1 MLDRWLLFVQ
11 KTTVSIQPAEYPSWS
26 DARSDMMVEA
36 KRAHKAKLLSE
47 MSAAADEAESS
58 AIRAR
63 YEKEEKAIE
72 HDIDH
77 APLNVNLALDLS
89 YNFLSR

>member
-1 MLDRWLLFVQ
+1 MAD
-11 KTTVSIQPAEYPSWS
+11 T
-26 DARSDMMVEA
+26 
-36 KRAHKAKLLSE
+36 AH
-47 MSAAADEAESS
+47 
-58 AIRAR
+58 
-63 YEKEEKAIE
+63 EKEEKAIE